1 MRHWSFIWN
10 QVISYISYPLTQTF
24 IIIIYHAIKVE
35 RQFIITNLSLF
46 RCDCVSKED
55 WLLVKQNGV
64 CTCAVGGP
72 VATCMW
78 VSLHNTIR
86 EIDAEKKIRYC
97 KCPSIVC
104 DYSHHIYIILNC
116 ITRHACITHTC
127 IDTDCL
133 A

>member
-1 MRHWSFIWN
+1 MY
-10 QVISYISYPLTQTF
+10 V
-24 IIIIYHAIKVE
+24 
-35 RQFIITNLSLF
+35 
-46 RCDCVSKED
+46 
-55 WLLVKQNGV
+55 
-64 CTCAVGGP
+64 CAVGGP

-133 A
+133 AYDTAKMTSQNDITQVKIGDDIIKHIPVMLRIPVSSDYPQKIISYTCSHTG